1 MLRRRKRLE
10 LMDAKSGWLF
20 VMMLRDVM
28 DLVEVGDG
36 GGLVWVK
43 YSSVPKAVA
52 PESHSQITLA
62 ACHARRRKIDLS
74 RFGGFCGAEQQ

>member
-28 DLVEVGDG
+28 GSG
-36 GGLVWVK
+36 G
-43 YSSVPKAVA
+43 S
-52 PESHSQITLA
+52 
-62 ACHARRRKIDLS
+62 RRWWGTCVD
-74 RFGGFCGAEQQ
+74 